1 MYPPPILGAQM
12 TKVLTNHASI
22 SGHSVGAAV
31 SSYHLL
37 PGQILEAMGARR
49 RPVMES
55 MDAVERVFEHPDI
68 GNDMRDEEL
77 QDVEFIDELE
87 GMVVG
92 TP

>member
-1 MYPPPILGAQM
+1 
-12 TKVLTNHASI
+12 
-22 SGHSVGAAV
+22 
-31 SSYHLL
+31 
-37 PGQILEAMGARR
+37 
-49 RPVMES
+49 MES